1 MSIALAA
8 GVIAAALAAGLFVAA
23 AAAVYQCGRHMER

>member
-8 GVIAAALAAGLFVAA
+8 GVIAAARAAGLFVAA